1 MTAHECNRTRGCKP
15 ETEAKYSPA
24 LELYAATDLSIAEI
38 CRQCGISTSGFSRY
52 IGLYHRHLMLE
63 RNGIKCDREEAG
75 DIKISQRRGQRPETH
90 AKYKEAIA
98 ACDSMDYI
106 EYNVSQ
112 IAREFGLSGTNLGR
126 QLRTHYPEVLEFRE
140 RARQRLGLDDGL
152 PRGTRPWCREQ

>member
-1 MTAHECNRTRGCKP
+1 MPTVRNIHQRIFP
-15 ETEAKYSPA
+15 
-24 LELYAATDLSIAEI
+24 LYRYLSSSFGAGTQ
-38 CRQCGISTSGFSRY
+38 RHQCSQ
-52 IGLYHRHLMLE
+52 
-63 RNGIKCDREEAG
+63 EEAVY
-75 DIKISQRRGQRPETH
+75 IKISQRRGQRPDTH

-140 RARQRLGLDDGL
+140 QARKRLGLDDGL
-152 PRGTRPWCREQ
+152 PRGTRPWCKEQYAEAVELLRADRYVTVQEV